1 MTQTPLAEDHFS
13 RAGGAVSVAFTAL
26 PFAAIT
32 GGLGLAPAALL
43 AGFVAAPWHRTP
55 RAARAGGFPLVLF
68 VAFLIW
74 CALSM
79 LWSSRPDPASLR
91 ALVVG
96 ALALLLVLGASFSR
110 SADVDMAQRAAL
122 AGLAL
127 SMAFIAIEI
136 SFDYPIGRAAAP
148 VSPGGSGIAR
158 EIETGSLLANAGQA
172 LALVSLWIWPVAAM
186 LQRHSWPGWIGMA
199 ILAAGAVWL
208 ARALPSLVILI
219 ALAGALV
226 PAMLAL
232 RWPRATVALTSFVI
246 ALAVLATPGMAP
258 TLAATGGHIWR
269 SITHTD
275 PPFLWLARIDTWSYA
290 TGLIRQQPIWGWGLG
305 ASGGFSDTHSIG
317 GFSTPYIPGRP
328 QSMPM
333 QIWLETG
340 AVGAILAAAAL
351 ATLGRRLGA
360 ALANDPWA
368 AAAAA
373 ASMMGGFIIAA
384 LGEYDAWAPWWWGG
398 MAICAAMVRVSRRA
412 P

>member
-13 RAGGAVSVAFTAL
+13 RAGGAVSVAFSTL

-32 GGLGLAPAALL
+32 GGMGLAPVALL
-43 AGFVAAPWHRTP
+43 AGVVAAPWHRTP

-68 VAFLIW
+68 VLFLIW
-74 CALSM
+74 CAASM
-79 LWSSRPDPASLR
+79 LWSSRPDPAGLW
-91 ALVVG
+91 ALVIG
-96 ALALLLVLGASFSR
+96 ALALLLVLGASFNR
-110 SADVDMAQRAAL
+110 AADVDMAQRAAL
-122 AGLAL
+122 AGLAV

-136 SFDYPIGRAAAP
+136 SFNYPIGRAAAP
-148 VSPGGSGIAR
+148 VSPGGSGLAR
-158 EIETGSLLANAGQA
+158 EIETGALLTNAGQA
-172 LALVSLWIWPVAAM
+172 LALASVLLWPVAAM

-199 ILAAGAVWL
+199 LLAAGVVWL

-219 ALAGALV
+219 ALAGALI
-226 PAMLAL
+226 PALMAL
-232 RWPRATVALTSFVI
+232 RWPRATVALTAFVI

-258 TLAATGGHIWR
+258 ILAATGGHIWR
-269 SITHTD
+269 SVTETD

-305 ASGGFSDTHSIG
+305 ASGGFTETHSIA

-328 QSMPM
+328 QSIPM
-333 QIWLETG
+333 QLWLETG
-340 AVGAILAAAAL
+340 AVGAILAAGAL

-360 ALANDPWA
+360 TLAQDRWA

-373 ASMMGGFIIAA
+373 ASMTTAYIISA
-384 LGEYDAWAPWWWGG
+384 LGEFDAWAPWWWGG
-398 MAICAAMVRVSRRA
+398 LAICAAMVRVSRRA